1 MHVVPYRLWII
12 LTFFTALLPIKTVS
26 ALGLMQAYDAA
37 LNNDAIFRAAV
48 HENEAGQQLKVIGR
62 ASLLPVLSGTYSTN
76 LVDGERASLGQAAQH
91 LTYRNESAVLQLR
104 QPVVNFESFAR
115 YKQGLAQTSAADA
128 QFVTRNQDLIV
139 RLAAAY
145 MDARFAEDQLA
156 LTSSQMNSYA
166 EQRLT
171 NERLFEKGEGTRTEM
186 LETQARFDLAEAQV
200 IEARDNLTNARNVLA
215 SIVGEEIRLVNPLLD
230 DFRAKPMLP
239 SSFEEW
245 KEIALEQNPE
255 IVSQRHAV
263 EVARQEINKQRAGH
277 APRVDLVAS
286 INKSK
291 SDNIIFFGL
300 DTFTRSVGVQV
311 NVPIYAGGMVNAMTS
326 QAVSNHERAK
336 AELDSRTDQVLI
348 ELRRQFNLNLSSLR
362 RIDALVSSVSSR
374 NVLLEATRK
383 SAIGGTRNN
392 IDILNAEQQFFEAKL
407 DLMQARYN
415 YLLSYLRLRKAAGTV
430 DTRDLQNVARY
441 FVSRQ

>member
-1 MHVVPYRLWII
+1 MHVVPYRLWLI
-12 LTFFTALLPIKTVS
+12 LTLFTALLPIKTVS
-26 ALGLMQAYDAA
+26 ALGLMQAYEAA
-37 LNNDAIFRAAV
+37 LNNDALYQAAI
-48 HENEAGQQLKVIGR
+48 HENDAGQQFKTIGR

-76 LVDGERASLGQAAQH
+76 YVDADRTFTGRTDQ
-91 LTYRNESAVLQLR
+91 LTYRNETAVLQLR
-104 QPVVNFESFAR
+104 QPVINFESFAR
-115 YKQGLAQTSAADA
+115 YKQGVAQTSAADA
-128 QFVTRNQDLIV
+128 QFVVQNQDLIV

-156 LTSSQMNSYA
+156 ITSSQMSSFA

-171 NERLFEKGEGTRTEM
+171 NEHLFEKGEGTRTEM

-245 KEIALEQNPE
+245 KEVALEQNPE

-277 APRVDLVAS
+277 APRVDLVGA
-286 INKSK
+286 INKSM
-291 SDNIIFFGL
+291 SDNVLFVGL
-300 DTFTRSVGVQV
+300 DTFTRSIGVQV
-311 NVPIYAGGMVNAMTS
+311 NVPIYAGGLVNAMTS

-336 AELDSRTDQVLI
+336 AQLESRMNQVLI
-348 ELRRQFNLNLSSLR
+348 ELRKQFNLNLSSLR
-362 RIDALVSSVSSR
+362 RIDALVSSVNSR
-374 NVLLEATRK
+374 GILLEATRK
-383 SAIGGTRNN
+383 SAVGGTRTNV
-392 IDILNAEQQFFEAKL
+392 DILNAKQQFFEATL
-407 DLMQARYN
+407 DLTQARYN

-430 DTRDLQNVARY
+430 DVRDLQDVARY